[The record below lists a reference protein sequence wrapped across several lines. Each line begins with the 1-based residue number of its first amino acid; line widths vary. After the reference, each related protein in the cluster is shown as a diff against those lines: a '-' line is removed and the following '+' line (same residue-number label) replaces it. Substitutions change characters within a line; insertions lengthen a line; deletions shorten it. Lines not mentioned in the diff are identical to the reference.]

1 MFIPRPYQ
9 SEAVVSL
16 FEYFNQHTGNPLIGL
31 PTGTGKS
38 VIPPMFMSQ
47 AFGQF
52 PNSKFLLCTHVK
64 ELISQNERALKRI
77 WPTAPIGI
85 CSSGLNRWE
94 PYAPI
99 VYAGVASVYKKYQQL
114 GHVDLMFIDEAHL
127 LAPNDNTMYQKLIVG
142 LRQINPNMK
151 VIGLSAT
158 LFRMGQG
165 MLTDGEDSMFTDVC
179 YDKTSMEQFV
189 SFIDDYYLSNLITP
203 MTQNIIDVTDVR
215 QLANDFNQKDLQLAV
230 DKDSVIRESLTEA
243 CDVAKDRK
251 SWMVFGAGVDNCEHI
266 NTMLNEMGV
275 PSTVV
280 HSKMDDD
287 ERDRR
292 LALFQSGTFRAVV
305 SYGILTTG
313 FDHPQVDCIVDLR
326 PTTSVVLHIQKYG
339 RGTRP
344 YYHPDWS
351 FDRLRDKDERKQAMI
366 AGGKENC
373 LILDFAGNT
382 ARLGPINDPRVPKK
396 KGKGTGEV
404 PVKLCPE
411 CDGYNHTTAR
421 FCDICGYE
429 FVFRVKIK
437 PKASEEIVIK
447 RDEPDMHL
455 FPVEH
460 VTHQIHRKK
469 TIPSLKVTYFTPEMR
484 GFPVWLCFEHKGLAR
499 HKAHEWWRQHH
510 GDDIPD
516 SVDKAAEMF
525 DQCRRASKIK
535 VKIPSKGYPEI
546 MEYMF

>member
-9 SEAVVSL
+9 TEAVVSL
-16 FEYFNQHTGNPLIGL
+16 FDYFNHKTGNPLIGL

-47 AFGQF
+47 AFSHF

-77 WPTAPIGI
+77 WPTAPIGV
-85 CSSGLNRWE
+85 CSSGLSRWE

-127 LAPNDNTMYQKLIVG
+127 LAPNDNTMYQKLITG

-179 YDKTSMEQFV
+179 YDKTSMEEFV
-189 SFIDDYYLSNLITP
+189 SFIDNYYLSNLITP
-203 MTQNIIDVTDVR
+203 MTQNIIDVSDVR
-215 QLANDFNQKDLQLAV
+215 QLANDFNQKDLQRAV

-243 CDVAKDRK
+243 CDVARNRK

-266 NTMLNEMGV
+266 NTMLNDMGV

-280 HSKMDDD
+280 HSKMDSD

-292 LALFQSGTFRAVV
+292 LALFQSGTYRAVV

-344 YYHPDWS
+344 YYHSNWS
-351 FDRLRDKDERKQAMI
+351 FDQLRDKEQRKQAMI

-396 KGKGTGEV
+396 RGKGTGEV
-404 PVKLCPE
+404 PVKICPE
-411 CDGYNHTTAR
+411 CDAYNHTTAR

-429 FVFRVKIK
+429 FIFRVKIK

-469 TIPSLKVTYFTPEMR
+469 KIPSLKVTYFTPEMR
-484 GFPVWLCFEHKGLAR
+484 GFPVWLCFEHQGLAR

-525 DQCRRASKIK
+525 DQCRRAAKIK
-535 VKIPSKGYPEI
+535 VKIPTKGYPEI